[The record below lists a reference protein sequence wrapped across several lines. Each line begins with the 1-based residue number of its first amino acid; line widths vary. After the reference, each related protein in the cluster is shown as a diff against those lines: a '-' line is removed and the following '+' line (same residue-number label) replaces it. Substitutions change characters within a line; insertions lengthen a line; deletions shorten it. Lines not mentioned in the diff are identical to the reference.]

1 MAIEH
6 PLKISKHDSFNLMAT
21 STNGESSRGYSRY
34 ISKGWAPASMFFPW
48 PWAVSRDFQGLLFRL
63 QQFRWKIRPAIGGC
77 LKIVSHRI
85 WCLQQPELSLDMEK
99 KRASTL
105 QSQWD
110 PIWEDK
116 KPDCHFWWVST
127 YSKSSSTKLNPSTD
141 FRRVQLILS
150 DQLHVTWSA

>member
-34 ISKGWAPASMFFPW
+34 LQRMGTCVHVFPMAMGCFQGF
-48 PWAVSRDFQGLLFRL
+48 PGAAVSIATVSVKNSPQNLMLAATR
-63 QQFRWKIRPAIGGC
+63 
-77 LKIVSHRI
+77 IVPRY
-85 WCLQQPELSLDMEK
+85 EK

-116 KPDCHFWWVST
+116 KPDCHFWWGST

-150 DQLHVTWSA
+150 DQLHVTCSA